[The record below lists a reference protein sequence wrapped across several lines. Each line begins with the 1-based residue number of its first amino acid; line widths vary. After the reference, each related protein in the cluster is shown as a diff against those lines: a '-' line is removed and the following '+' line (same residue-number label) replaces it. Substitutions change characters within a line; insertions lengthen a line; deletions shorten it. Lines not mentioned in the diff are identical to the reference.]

1 MNVKAKR
8 NTIAAV
14 LSFFVVSGGSAV
26 AADQEVKPVEAV
38 TVSYADL
45 DLTRFE
51 GRETLKMRL
60 RGAAQNVCGEPK
72 SKVAREIRE
81 NRECRKYAVQRALR
95 QVGSVQVV
103 AIQKY

>member
-1 MNVKAKR
+1 MNVNAKR

-26 AADQEVKPVEAV
+26 AAEQEAGPLKAVK
-38 TVSYADL
+38 VSYADL
-45 DLTRFE
+45 DITRAE
-51 GRETLKMRL
+51 GRETLMTRL
-60 RGAAQNVCGEPK
+60 HGAAQSVCGEPR

-81 NRECRKYAVQRALR
+81 NRECRQYAVQRALR

-103 AIQKY
+103 AIQKF